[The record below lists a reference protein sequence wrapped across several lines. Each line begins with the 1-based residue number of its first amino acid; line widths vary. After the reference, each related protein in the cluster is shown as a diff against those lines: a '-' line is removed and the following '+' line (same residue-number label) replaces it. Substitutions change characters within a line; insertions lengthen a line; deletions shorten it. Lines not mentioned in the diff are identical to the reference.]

1 MHLNYVSS
9 IPYSDYSSSLQY
21 QATKKHTT
29 NNISHSVYVTPTLIV
44 SRIIKSALKLILDTL
59 ILQYNFVIKH
69 NFNNQS
75 LILHHSS

>member
-29 NNISHSVYVTPTLIV
+29 NNISHSVYLIGV
-44 SRIIKSALKLILDTL
+44 
-59 ILQYNFVIKH
+59 
-69 NFNNQS
+69 
-75 LILHHSS
+75 